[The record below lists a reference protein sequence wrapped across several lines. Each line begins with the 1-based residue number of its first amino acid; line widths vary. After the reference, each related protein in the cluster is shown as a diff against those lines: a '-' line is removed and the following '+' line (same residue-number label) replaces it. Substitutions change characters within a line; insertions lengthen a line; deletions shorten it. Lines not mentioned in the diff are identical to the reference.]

1 MGGDQESGSR
11 ACDRRACCDGW
22 GGFVPQGVLHLPD
35 VFCSSRNFLC
45 YLFRAPILQPRVLQ
59 RSTPP
64 SLQTRPR
71 PGQRLPWA
79 QALLPSAPF
88 LLSPSQASLPT
99 LKSPN
104 LPHKRPKPPKLPKAL
119 LLLPSVLKCLPMLS
133 PKTPPLLMT
142 LLPPTL
148 DPDS

>member
-1 MGGDQESGSR
+1 MGT
-11 ACDRRACCDGW
+11 RRA
-22 GGFVPQGVLHLPD
+22 
-35 VFCSSRNFLC
+35 SS
-45 YLFRAPILQPRVLQ
+45 AGRVLLLSELPLLPLPGADSATKSA
-59 RSTPP
+59 STKHPP
-64 SLQTRPR
+64 SLQTRQR

-88 LLSPSQASLPT
+88 LLYPSQASLPT

-133 PKTPPLLMT
+133 PKTPPLPMT

-148 DPDS
+148 DPSSPIPTLDPSSQSRLLIPPPNPDF